1 MKAKNAISQ
10 ISLPAPAKI
19 NLFLSVNGKRTDG
32 FHAIN
37 SVLAKIDL
45 CDLVTLKKTEKLDEI
60 ECACLGHHELSGS
73 KNLAH
78 RAIEEWRNTTGD
90 RTGMKVTIRKRIPV
104 MSGLGGGS
112 SDAVATLVGLNLFHG
127 KPLNKNELAE
137 IALKLGSDCPFF
149 LSEGLAN
156 VSGRGESLRDI
167 SGAKKK
173 ELDGQRI
180 FLFRPPMGFSTP
192 LIYDELSK
200 RKLFSDSKWAKQN
213 VENWESGLLDTAQF
227 FHNDFESFILKKFL
241 FLSPLFEELK
251 KRFELSFQVS
261 GSGSCC
267 FSFVHEGVCEVDV
280 KECIINLIGS
290 NCRFWTSRVRLNG
303 HKGFCFQSFE

>member
-1 MKAKNAISQ
+1 MMKAKNAISQ
-10 ISLPAPAKI
+10 ISLPAPAKV

-37 SVLAKIDL
+37 SVLTKIDL
-45 CDLVTLKKTEKLDEI
+45 CDLVTLEKTDQLDEI
-60 ECACLGHHELSGS
+60 ECACPGHDALSGS
-73 KNLAH
+73 QNLAY
-78 RAIEEWRNTTGD
+78 RAIEEWRKKTGD

-104 MSGLGGGS
+104 MSGLAGGS
-112 SDAVATLVGLNLFHG
+112 SDAVATLVGLNLYHG
-127 KPLNKNELAE
+127 IPLNQNELAE
-137 IALKLGSDCPFF
+137 IAGKLGSDCPFF

-156 VSGRGESLRDI
+156 VSGRGEDLREI

-180 FLFRPPMGFSTP
+180 FLFRPPLGFSTP

-200 RKLFSDSKWAKQN
+200 RKLFSDSEWAKQN
-213 VENWESGLLDTAQF
+213 VRNWESGLLDTAQF
-227 FHNDFESFILKKFL
+227 CHNDFESFILKKFL

-267 FSFVHEGVCEVDV
+267 FSFAHEGVCEIEVQ
-280 KECIINLIGS
+280 ECIINLIGE
-290 NCRFWTSRVRLNG
+290 NCRFWTSRIRLNG
-303 HKGFCFQSFE
+303 Y